1 MQDTLVSKDT
11 VIKKDKSPV
20 TGMSSGEA
28 ETSGRWRWALTAVA
42 DLSAQALISLHLL
55 AHYPQDKIIGEED
68 TSELRANAPLRE
80 KVVDLVNGGF
90 KREEGWGKDKSFT
103 EDE

>member
-1 MQDTLVSKDT
+1 VQDTLVSRDT

-20 TGMSSGEA
+20 TGMSRRRGGDIARS
-28 ETSGRWRWALTAVA
+28 RWALTAVA